1 MTQLLLRMFVK
12 DYQQTKD
19 PQVRER
25 YGLLSGAVGILLN
38 LLLSAGK
45 FLAGTLSG
53 SISITAD
60 AFNNL
65 TDAGSSV
72 VTLVG
77 FRLAGQKADDDHPFG
92 HGRMEY
98 LAGLLVSVII
108 LLVGFELG
116 KSSIEQIFHPEPVV
130 FSWVSVG
137 VLIASIAVKLWMS
150 LFNRG
155 LSKRIDSA
163 AMAAT
168 AADSLSDVA
177 ATSAVLLGTI
187 VGTLT
192 DLSIDGWVGLLVSI
206 FILRAGLGAAKDTVD
221 PLLGKSA
228 DPELVRDIEKTVLSH
243 REVVGIHD
251 LVIHDYGPGRAMMS
265 FHAEVPM
272 SSDIMEAHD
281 AIDHIERELKEKYHI
296 LTSIHMDPIATDDQR
311 VTEMRGKVTALIK
324 EIDPA
329 LTLHDFRMT
338 EGPDHVNLIFDVVAP
353 HRFALSDEKLLETIQ
368 QKVKEMNPRY
378 YAVVQVDHAFVEI

>member
-1 MTQLLLRMFVK
+1 MTQLLLRIFVK

-19 PQVRER
+19 PQVRQR
-25 YGLLSGAVGILLN
+25 YGLLSGITGIILN
-38 LLLSAGK
+38 LLLSGGK

-98 LAGLLVSVII
+98 LAGLLISVII

-150 LFNRG
+150 LFNRN

-177 ATSAVLLGTI
+177 ATSAVLLGTV

-206 FILRAGLGAAKDTVD
+206 FILRAGLGAAKDTID

-228 DPELVRDIEKTVLSH
+228 DPELVREIEKTVLSH

-272 SSDIMEAHD
+272 DANILEAHD
-281 AIDHIERELKEKYHI
+281 IIDHVERELMEKYHI
-296 LTSIHMDPIATDDQR
+296 LTSIHMDPIATDDEQVNR
-311 VTEMRGKVTALIK
+311 RRTMVERLVK
-324 EIDPA
+324 EVEPRCTI
-329 LTLHDFRMT
+329 HDFRMT
-338 EGPDHVNLIFDVVAP
+338 GGPHHTNLIFDVVAP
-353 HRFALSDEKLLETIQ
+353 HSCPLSDSDLRQTIAQ
-368 QKVKEMNPRY
+368 AIQAEDPTCF
-378 YAVVQVDHAFVEI
+378 AVIQVDHLFVE

>member
-1 MTQLLLRMFVK
+1 MTQLLLRIFVK

-19 PQVRER
+19 PQVRQR
-25 YGLLSGAVGILLN
+25 YGLLSGITGIILN
-38 LLLSAGK
+38 LLLSGGK

-98 LAGLLVSVII
+98 LAGLLISVII

-150 LFNRG
+150 LFNRN

-177 ATSAVLLGTI
+177 ATSAVLLGTV

-206 FILRAGLGAAKDTVD
+206 FILRAGLGAAKDTID

-228 DPELVRDIEKTVLSH
+228 DPELVREIEKTVLSH

-272 SSDIMEAHD
+272 SADIMEAHD

-296 LTSIHMDPIATDDQR
+296 LTSIHMDPIATDDER
-311 VTEMRGKVTALIK
+311 VNEMRNQVTALVK
-324 EIDPA
+324 GIDSS
-329 LTLHDFRMT
+329 LTIQDFRMT
-338 EGPDHVNLIFDVVAP
+338 EGPDHMNLIFDVVAP
-353 HRFALSDEKLLETIQ
+353 HRFVLSDEQLVETIQ
-368 QKVKEMNPRY
+368 QKVREMGERY
-378 YAVVQVDHAFVEI
+378 YAVLQVDHAFVES